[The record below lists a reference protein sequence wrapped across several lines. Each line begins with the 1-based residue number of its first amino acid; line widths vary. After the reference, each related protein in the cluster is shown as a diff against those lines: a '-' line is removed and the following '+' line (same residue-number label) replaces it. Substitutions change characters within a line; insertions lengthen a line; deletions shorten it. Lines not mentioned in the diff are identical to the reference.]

1 MKLVRAESAMT
12 VGWVDMSSKGGDA
25 TSSLRDLALHVR
37 KSSLTVAYECA
48 RYRYEEAP
56 DLLAL
61 MASRGEMTY
70 DNVLATVRDIL
81 AGRLSPAE
89 ARTRLD
95 PYALSSLARLMAA
108 VSTPSRDFTE
118 SADITRA
125 VRMIHGPVRL
135 ARDAMKI
142 EAHTNLAVG
151 RLDHVERLLE
161 EGVVGPVTRW
171 TAEAELAHPVK
182 GRPGSTEQSW
192 LDALNERLSGQGLL
206 PVSLADHAGT
216 PFDRLYAD
224 VPPDRFVDG
233 EPVVTVIMSTY
244 KPDESFRMA
253 VSSLVAQT
261 WRNLEILVVDDCSP
275 PGFDELL
282 ESVTAMDPQVRLLRM
297 PENGGTYKIRNHA
310 IAQSRGSL
318 IAFQDS
324 DDWAHPERIER
335 QVMPLLEP
343 TGLVATHARTMRLH
357 DNLSTVSV
365 GYSSFRSAAASL
377 MFRKD
382 IVLASLG
389 GFDEGRKGADT
400 EFAERIK
407 AVFGSHANHVVK
419 ELLVLTQLTEGSLSR
434 AELAF
439 NWNHGSRVVYRDA
452 YEFWH
457 REIVA
462 GRASAFL
469 KPGEA
474 RTFPAPDRVITG
486 RESPPQAC
494 DVLWI
499 SDWRRGFG
507 RYTGASAQV
516 EAVASAGMSTVV
528 AHATAV
534 RHADRTRLH
543 KDDDIMRL
551 QADGLT
557 RFAIWAEPMHARLLI
572 VTDPELLALTRP
584 PSVIGLSADRIVVA
598 AGHPPSAPSGQWLTY
613 HPASVEH
620 SAERMFGTKPEWLPA
635 HGGIADDLRAH
646 GATGQV
652 LPPQHLR
659 VVPDVR
665 RRPYTG
671 PRGGSRLI
679 VGTTALELPRRDRP
693 SWTRLQRMLPQ
704 DHTYDVRLRADP
716 LVVDAVVAGRRIPS
730 GWLVMDESMPLRGF
744 LRQLDA
750 FVAIP
755 PRSWGPALPWSA
767 VAALAEGAVVVIDPA
782 YRPHLGNAAVYAEA
796 VDVHDQLKAL
806 AADPDRLAEQRER
819 GYAFC
824 RDVLSGQVTVD
835 LVTELAGLATA
846 NR

>member
-1 MKLVRAESAMT
+1 MDGVNPHHD
-12 VGWVDMSSKGGDA
+12 GWVDMSSSDDV

-37 KSSLTVAYECA
+37 KSSLTIAHESA
-48 RYRYEEAP
+48 RYRYEESP

-70 DNVLATVRDIL
+70 DAVIATVREIL
-81 AGRLSPAE
+81 AGRLTAAE
-89 ARTRLD
+89 ARLLLD

-108 VSTPSRDFTE
+108 LDTPSQDFTTT
-118 SADITRA
+118 ADITRA
-125 VRMIHGPVRL
+125 VRMIKGSIRL
-135 ARDAMKI
+135 AKDAGRI
-142 EAHTNLAVG
+142 ETQANLAAGQLEHVA
-151 RLDHVERLLE
+151 RLLDERL
-161 EGVVGPVTRW
+161 VAPSSRW

-182 GRPGSTEQSW
+182 GLPGSTERGW
-192 LDALNERLSGQGLL
+192 LDTLNERLAEQGLL
-206 PVSLADHAGT
+206 PVSLAERAGT
-216 PFDRLYAD
+216 PFDRLCAD
-224 VPPDRFVDG
+224 VPQDRFVDDD
-233 EPVVTVIMSTY
+233 PLVTIIMSTY
-244 KPDESFRMA
+244 KPDESFRTA

-275 PGFDELL
+275 PEFDELL
-282 ESVTAMDPQVRLLRM
+282 ESVCATDPRIRLLRM
-297 PENGGTYKIRNHA
+297 PENGGTYKVRNFA
-310 IAQSRGSL
+310 MAQSRGSL
-318 IAFQDS
+318 IAIQDS

-335 QVMPLLEP
+335 QVTPLREL
-343 TGLVATHARTMRLH
+343 TGLVASHARTMRLYH
-357 DNLSTVSV
+357 DLSTVNV
-365 GYSSFRSAAASL
+365 GYSSFRTAAASL

-382 IVLASLG
+382 IVLKSLG
-389 GFDEGRKGADT
+389 GFDESRKGADT
-400 EFAERIK
+400 EFVERIQ
-407 AVFGSHANHVVK
+407 AVFGPNVNHVVK
-419 ELLVLTQLTEGSLSR
+419 EVLVLTQLTEGSLSR

-439 NWNHGSRVVYRDA
+439 GWNHGSRVVYRDA
-452 YEFWH
+452 YQFWH

-469 KPGEA
+469 DPGEP
-474 RTFPAPDRVITG
+474 RSFPAPERFLTG
-486 RESPPQAC
+486 RETSPGTC

-499 SDWRRGFG
+499 SDWRKEFG

-528 AHATAV
+528 AHGTAV
-534 RHADRTRLH
+534 RHADRTRMH

-557 RFAIWAEPMHARLLI
+557 RFAIWAEPIRARLLI

-584 PSVIGLSADRIVVA
+584 PSGIGLSASRIVVV
-598 AGHPPSAPSGQWLTY
+598 AGHPPMAPNGQWLTY
-613 HPASVEH
+613 DPASVERN
-620 SAERMFGTKPEWLPA
+620 AGRMFGTEPEWLPA

-646 GATGQV
+646 GATGQI

-665 RRPYTG
+665 RRPYAG
-671 PRGGSRLI
+671 LRGGSRPI
-679 VGTTALELPRRDRP
+679 VGSTALELPRRDRP
-693 SWTRLQRMLPQ
+693 AWRSLRRMLPR
-704 DHTYDVRLRADP
+704 DDAYDVRLRADP
-716 LVVDAVVAGRRIPS
+716 LVVDAVLAHRRIPS
-730 GWLVMDESMPLRGF
+730 GWLVMDESMPLRSF

-782 YRPHLGNAAVYAEA
+782 YEPHLGNAAVYAEA
-796 VDVHDQLKAL
+796 VDVHDELKAL
-806 AADPDRLAEQRER
+806 VADPDRLAEQRER

-846 NR
+846 KR

>member
-1 MKLVRAESAMT
+1 
-12 VGWVDMSSKGGDA
+12 MSSRGDDV
-25 TSSLRDLALHVR
+25 TSALRDLALHVR
-37 KSSLTVAYECA
+37 KSPLTIAYECG
-48 RYRYEEAP
+48 RYRYEESP

-70 DNVLATVRDIL
+70 DDVLATVRDIL
-81 AGRLSPAE
+81 AGRLAPAE
-89 ARTRLD
+89 ARTVLD
-95 PYALSSLARLMAA
+95 PYALSALARLMASL
-108 VSTPSRDFTE
+108 VTPSQDFTVP
-118 SADITRA
+118 ADITRA
-125 VRMIHGPVRL
+125 VRMIRGSVQL
-135 ARDAMKI
+135 ARDSGKI
-142 EAHTNLAVG
+142 ETHTNLAAG
-151 RLDHVERLLE
+151 RLDHVERLLDDDLL
-161 EGVVGPVTRW
+161 GPVTRW

-182 GRPGSTEQSW
+182 GRPGSTEEGW
-192 LDALNERLSGQGLL
+192 LDALNERLTGLGLL

-216 PFDRLYAD
+216 PFDRLRCD
-224 VPPDRFVDG
+224 VPPERFVDSD
-233 EPVVTVIMSTY
+233 PLVTVIMSTY
-244 KPDESFRMA
+244 KPDESFRTA

-275 PGFDELL
+275 PEFDDLL
-282 ESVTAMDPQVRLLRM
+282 ESVTAMDPRIRLLRM
-297 PENGGTYKIRNHA
+297 PENGGTYRIRNHA
-310 IAQSRGSL
+310 MARSRGS
-318 IAFQDS
+318 IVAFQDS

-335 QVMPLLEP
+335 QLMPLLAP
-343 TGLVATHARTMRLH
+343 TGLVATHAQTMRLH
-357 DNLSTVSV
+357 DDLSTVNV

-389 GFDEGRKGADT
+389 GFDESRKGADT
-400 EFAERIK
+400 EFAERIR
-407 AVFGSHANHVVK
+407 AVFGPEANHVVH
-419 ELLVLTQLTEGSLSR
+419 EVLVLTQLTQGSLSR
-434 AELAF
+434 AELVF
-439 NWNHGSRVVYRDA
+439 GWNHGSRVVYRDA
-452 YEFWH
+452 YQFWH

-469 KPGEA
+469 DPEGP
-474 RTFPAPDRVITG
+474 RVVPAPERFLTG
-486 RESPPQAC
+486 REPSPQTC

-516 EAVASAGMSTVV
+516 EAVASAGLSNVV

-534 RHADRTRLH
+534 RNADRSRMH

-557 RFAIWAEPMHARLLI
+557 RFAIWAEPMHARLLVI
-572 VTDPELLALTRP
+572 TDPELLALTRP
-584 PSVIGLSADRIVVA
+584 PSGIGFSANRIIVV
-598 AGHPPSAPSGQWLTY
+598 AGHPPMAPNGQCLTY
-613 HPASVEH
+613 DPASVERN
-620 SAERMFGTKPEWLPA
+620 AERMFGTEPEWLPA
-635 HGGIADDLRAH
+635 HGGIADGLRAQ
-646 GATGQV
+646 GATGQI

-659 VVPDVR
+659 VVSDVR

-671 PRGGSRLI
+671 LRGGSRLI

-693 SWTRLQRMLPQ
+693 SWRSLRRMLPQ
-704 DHTYDVRLRADP
+704 DDAYDVRLRADP
-716 LVVDAVVAGRRIPS
+716 LVVEAVLAHRRIPS

-767 VAALAEGAVVVIDPA
+767 VAALAEGTVVVIDPA

-796 VDVHDQLKAL
+796 VDVHDELKSL

-824 RDVLSGQVTVD
+824 RDMLSGKVTVD